1 MRKSRLDPAT
11 TLLNVAILP
20 PPSTAAEV
28 ERLSAAL
35 QTRGGLF
42 QVDGKHKF
50 AHLTLYMAR
59 FANSNIDSAVA
70 EAAKFARRHS
80 ACTLDHTGYYLT
92 RGKYYEVSYARS
104 EGVMKLHQSA
114 SDSLLP
120 LRYSPGRPW
129 IEDYFAPYSKRQRE
143 EAERAGYDLA
153 GDLYRPHITI
163 TRFAEPPI
171 NALPSPKIDLSF
183 SATTIGLFRAD
194 NLGASTAAIGLWS
207 LGD

>member
-1 MRKSRLDPAT
+1 M
-11 TLLNVAILP
+11 AILP

-35 QTRGGLF
+35 RTRGGLF

-59 FANSNIDSAVA
+59 FANSNIDSTVA
-70 EAAKFARRHS
+70 EAAKFAERHN
-80 ACTLDHTGYYLT
+80 ACALDHTGFHLT
-92 RGKYYEVSYARS
+92 QGNYYEVSYARS
-104 EGVMKLHQSA
+104 EGVLKLHQGA

-143 EAERAGYDLA
+143 EAERTGYDLA
-153 GDLYRPHITI
+153 GDLHRPHITI
-163 TRFAEPPI
+163 TRFAEPPAR
-171 NALPSPKIDLSF
+171 ALPSPEVDLSF

-194 NLGASTAAIGLWS
+194 DLGAITEAIGLWS
-207 LGD
+207 LGA